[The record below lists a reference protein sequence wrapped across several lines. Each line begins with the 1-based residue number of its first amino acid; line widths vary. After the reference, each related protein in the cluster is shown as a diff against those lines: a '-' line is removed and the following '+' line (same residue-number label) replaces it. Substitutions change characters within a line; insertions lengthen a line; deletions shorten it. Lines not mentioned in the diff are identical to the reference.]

1 MGTLFV
7 GEIIGPDILI
17 ILAIVMVL
25 FGSAKIPKL
34 ARSLGQASHEFRKG
48 LGEGVTDQLLA
59 PPPPA
64 ATPPAA
70 VTPAP
75 AETTTPPAPSESVAA
90 ASTEPAAGAEP
101 AKAVEP
107 AKVAETAPA
116 PEIVPPAHTGPSGNG
131 S

>member
-1 MGTLFV
+1 MGTTLFV

-59 PPPPA
+59 PPPAP
-64 ATPPAA
+64 TTPAA
-70 VTPAP
+70 VAPPPAP
-75 AETTTPPAPSESVAA
+75 AETVSPVAA
-90 ASTEPAAGAEP
+90 EASAAPVEAAKPVEAARPAEPATAAGA
-101 AKAVEP
+101 
-107 AKVAETAPA
+107 AETAEAARVTP
-116 PEIVPPAHTGPSGNG
+116 GGNG
-131 S
+131 QATG